1 MATASDLLT
10 EEFTCPVCLE
20 LLNDPVTVACGHSF
34 CRECLESYWGQT
46 DHTECCCPQCRETFT
61 PRPVLRRNTLLAG
74 VLEKVKTTQA
84 FKVPVPGPGYAVPG
98 PGYAGPGDVSC
109 DSCTRLKFKAEK
121 FCLVCLANFCD
132 IHLKP
137 HRDGEAFKRHSL
149 VDPVQNPGERFCP
162 HHESLLKLF
171 CRTDQTCICWLCTD
185 QEHRSHDTVL
195 AESAWAEKKSSAQ
208 RESQL
213 CEELFIKLIHFIKQ
227 LQDKVTA
234 LMEES
239 ERAVVSQAEKLIKQ
253 LEQEL
258 TELSK
263 RNEDLEQLAETEDQI
278 HFLQNFQSV
287 CAHPKAGYLPNVTLE
302 TQNTFGLVQKAVSD
316 LEDSIEKICKK
327 EIVKISQTDSCPLT
341 LDPKTV
347 HRELWLSQGNR
358 KVMWR
363 EKKTQISPDCPER
376 FDGFAQVLCTEGL
389 FGTCYYWEIEWS
401 GNSIGIGVAYK
412 GIDRKGGADSCSLG
426 RNDKSWSLLCFGSSY
441 SAWHNNKKT
450 AFTAS
455 GSNKV
460 GVYLDCPAGSV
471 SFYSISDTD
480 TMTLLHRFESTFTE
494 HLYPGFLLPCFNSS
508 LRICQI

>member
-84 FKVPVPGPGYAVPG
+84 FKVPVPG

-195 AESAWAEKKSSAQ
+195 AESAWAEKKVRISMSYCYTDRKNCRRKHCKAGI
-208 RESQL
+208 L
-213 CEELFIKLIHFIKQ
+213 CCLIHFSNI
-227 LQDKVTA
+227 
-234 LMEES
+234 S
-239 ERAVVSQAEKLIKQ
+239 
-253 LEQEL
+253 
-258 TELSK
+258 LS
-263 RNEDLEQLAETEDQI
+263 AI
-278 HFLQNFQSV
+278 F
-287 CAHPKAGYLPNVTLE
+287 
-302 TQNTFGLVQKAVSD
+302 
-316 LEDSIEKICKK
+316 
-327 EIVKISQTDSCPLT
+327 
-341 LDPKTV
+341 
-347 HRELWLSQGNR
+347 
-358 KVMWR
+358 
-363 EKKTQISPDCPER
+363 
-376 FDGFAQVLCTEGL
+376 
-389 FGTCYYWEIEWS
+389 
-401 GNSIGIGVAYK
+401 
-412 GIDRKGGADSCSLG
+412 
-426 RNDKSWSLLCFGSSY
+426 
-441 SAWHNNKKT
+441 
-450 AFTAS
+450 
-455 GSNKV
+455 
-460 GVYLDCPAGSV
+460 
-471 SFYSISDTD
+471 
-480 TMTLLHRFESTFTE
+480 
-494 HLYPGFLLPCFNSS
+494 
-508 LRICQI
+508 